1 MVNIYTHDKLKKTSV
16 FKYSPHPQLH
26 EEKVLKKKKKAN
38 AGECSLG
45 IKMRN
50 HPLLA

>member
-1 MVNIYTHDKLKKTSV
+1 MVNIYTHNKLKKISV

-26 EEKVLKKKKKAN
+26 QEKVFKKKKKAN
-38 AGECSLG
+38 AGEGSLC

-50 HPLLA
+50 HPFLA